1 MQSGPVAGRYR
12 AIRCENTHFFLRICS
27 PASQMT
33 ILNRSQTSPYR
44 HRNTVTL
51 GIVKLRNPLL
61 SLRVALPGFL
71 VLCLTVSGCRH
82 HPVQAV
88 APPPPPAEQAPPSP
102 APVEPAPEHTGPV
115 LRSEVGIASWYGAPY
130 HNAREAD
137 GQIYNQ
143 NAMTAAHRTL
153 PMGTVVRVTNL
164 SNRKSVVV
172 TISDRGPFVPGRIL
186 DLSRAA
192 AIKIGV
198 WRTGTARVRIDV
210 LRYPSS
216 VSSSGKWC
224 VQIGVFHHEHDARRL
239 QQKLQREYPS
249 ANVIDFKGATGYWVR
264 IRPYGQSHTSAE
276 QIARLLQPTEAQAYL
291 VRLN

>member
-1 MQSGPVAGRYR
+1 MDLYKIRMHPDCCKFQIKLKERVAWQRR
-12 AIRCENTHFFLRICS
+12 KMRVMNLPHKPAH
-27 PASQMT
+27 ASQTQRM
-33 ILNRSQTSPYR
+33 RAAAFFSG
-44 HRNTVTL
+44 V
-51 GIVKLRNPLL
+51 
-61 SLRVALPGFL
+61 FL
-71 VLCLTVSGCRH
+71 LCLLVSGCRH
-82 HPVQAV
+82 RPVQSA
-88 APPPPPAEQAPPSP
+88 APPPPPEQQAQPSPPPTAETAPPP
-102 APVEPAPEHTGPV
+102 HGRV
-115 LRSEVGIASWYGAPY
+115 LESEVGIASWYGAPY

-153 PMGTVVRVTNL
+153 PMGTLVRVTNL
-164 SNRKSVVV
+164 STRQSVVV
-172 TISDRGPFVPGRIL
+172 TITDRGPFVPGRIL

-192 AIKIGV
+192 ARKIGV

-216 VSSSGKWC
+216 VSPSGRWC
-224 VQIGVFHHEHDARRL
+224 VQIGAFHHEHDARRL

-264 IRPYGQSHTSAE
+264 IRPYGESHRSAE
-276 QIARLLQPTEAQAYL
+276 QIARLLQPPEGRAYL

>member
-1 MQSGPVAGRYR
+1 M
-12 AIRCENTHFFLRICS
+12 
-27 PASQMT
+27 
-33 ILNRSQTSPYR
+33 
-44 HRNTVTL
+44 
-51 GIVKLRNPLL
+51 KLRNPLH
-61 SLRVALPGFL
+61 SLRVALPGLL
-71 VLCLTVSGCRH
+71 VLSLTVSGCRH
-82 HPVQAV
+82 RHVQAA
-88 APPPPPAEQAPPSP
+88 APPPPPTEQAPPSP
-102 APVEPAPEHTGPV
+102 FPTQPSPETTSPV
-115 LRSEVGIASWYGAPY
+115 LHSEIGIASWYGAPY

-164 SNRKSVVV
+164 STRQSVVV
-172 TISDRGPFVPGRIL
+172 TIADRGPFVPGRIL

-192 AIKIGV
+192 ALKIGV

-210 LRYPSS
+210 LRYPPAATQ
-216 VSSSGKWC
+216 SGRWC
-224 VQIGVFHHEHDARRL
+224 VQIGVFHHEGEARRL

-276 QIARLLQPTEAQAYL
+276 QIARVIDPVEAQAYV
-291 VRLN
+291 VRLD